1 MEPLD
6 IPKEIKQKDDDPKT
20 LRTYQSDLAEAI
32 KNQQGSVI
40 KIAMAEQEKKQRD
53 DTNKNPTSKKNL
65 TFIFTGGA
73 LILVAI
79 GVIMYFVATS
89 KPKTVPITQ
98 SQTLVSTLVK
108 TDSSKIIKIDDL
120 TKEELGKKIA
130 DEYKSA
136 TPALNTIEQIQFVEE
151 NVNPNV
157 LITTE
162 RFWDILDTHIPGE
175 LLRSFNPIF
184 TLGIHAWSK
193 NGLFIMMKTNSYS
206 TAFAGMLKWE
216 TTLLDDLYRIFG
228 IDTAGENS
236 ALFSAK
242 WKDMVLK
249 NQDTRVLTD
258 SVGNIVLFY
267 TFLGENKDTLFI
279 GDKEQTLVEVVNRMT
294 ANTIRQ

>member
-6 IPKEIKQKDDDPKT
+6 IPKETKQKDDDPKT
-20 LRTYQSDLAEAI
+20 LRTYQSDLADAI

-53 DTNKNPTSKKNL
+53 DINKNPTSKKNL
-65 TFIFTGGA
+65 TFILTGGA
-73 LILVAI
+73 LILIAI
-79 GVIMYFVATS
+79 GVIVYFVATS

-108 TDSSKIIKIDDL
+108 TDSVKIIKIDGL
-120 TKEELGKKIA
+120 TKEELGGKIA
-130 DEYKSA
+130 GEYKSA

-151 NVNPNV
+151 NINPSA

-162 RFWDILDTHIPGE
+162 RFWEKLDTHIPSE

-184 TLGIHAWSK
+184 TVGVHAWNK
-193 NGLFIMMKTNSYS
+193 NGLFIMMKTNSYG

-228 IDTAGENS
+228 IDTTGENS
-236 ALFSAK
+236 VLFSAK
-242 WKDMVLK
+242 WKDVVLK

-258 SVGNIVLFY
+258 SAGNIILFY
-267 TFLGENKDTLFI
+267 TFLGENKDTLLI
-279 GDKEQTLVEVVNRMT
+279 ADKEQTLVEVVNRMT